1 MKEINKKLLENP
13 EVFDFTVNSL
23 GPRNIPSPVKD
34 RTFVEDEERVL
45 FHSSLSEIQ
54 QLVSEGKSLP
64 SFEKGGPREKI
75 FHDPC
80 WTRAAIVTCGGLC
93 PGLNDVIK
101 GLVKVLHF
109 DYGVKNIFGIKYG
122 YRGLIPEYGYS
133 PIALDPDV
141 VDTIHADG
149 GTILGSSR
157 GEQDISDMVDTLQR
171 LNINMLFCVGGD
183 GTLSGAKR
191 IAEEIIDRKQPIT
204 VIGVPKTIDND
215 LSFIDRTFGFET
227 AVYASSPI
235 ITCAHNEAKG
245 AERGIG
251 LVKLMG
257 RDSGFVAASASLSNS
272 IVNYCLIPE
281 VEFEL
286 DGPNGLL
293 KALENRFAI
302 GKDHAVI
309 VVAEGAGQNLFK
321 NAEEKRDKSGNILKH
336 DIGVFL
342 KEKIKEYFNNTGNP
356 KDEVTVKYFDPSYM
370 IRSVPAEGTD
380 AIFCFTLAE
389 YAVHAAMAGKTN
401 MVVGYWNNQYTHLP
415 ISLATMKRRK
425 IDTEGTLWHSV
436 LGATRQNDYFEN
448 N

>member
-1 MKEINKKLLENP
+1 MKEIHKQLLENP
-13 EVFDFTVNSL
+13 ERFDFNVDCLGERTV
-23 GPRNIPSPVKD
+23 PSPVTD
-34 RTFVEDEERVL
+34 RTFVKHEERVL
-45 FHSSLSEIQ
+45 FHSCISEVEK
-54 QLVSEGKSLP
+54 LVSEGKTLP
-64 SFEKGGPREKI
+64 SFEKGGPRSKI

-109 DYGVKNIFGIKYG
+109 DYNVKNIFGIKYG
-122 YRGLIPEYGYS
+122 YRGLIPEFGYS
-133 PIALDPDV
+133 PMMLNPDV

-157 GEQDISDMVDTLQR
+157 GEQDISAMADSLQR
-171 LNINMLFCVGGD
+171 LNINILFCVGGD
-183 GTLSGAKR
+183 GTLSGAQR
-191 IAEEIIDRKQPIT
+191 IAEELIKRKQPIT

-257 RDSGFVAASASLSNS
+257 RDSGFVAASASLANS
-272 IVNYCLIPE
+272 VVNYCLVPE
-281 VEFEL
+281 VDFKL
-286 DGPNGLL
+286 DGEGGLL
-293 KALENRFAI
+293 QALENRFNA

-309 VVAEGAGQNLFK
+309 VVAEGAGQNLFHD
-321 NAEEKRDKSGNILKH
+321 EEVRKDKSGNILKN
-336 DIGVFL
+336 DIGTYL
-342 KEKIKEYFNNTGNP
+342 KEKIQQHFNTGSDP
-356 KDEVTVKYFDPSYM
+356 REEVTVKYFDPSYM
-370 IRSVPAEGTD
+370 IRSVPSEGTD

-415 ISLATMKRRK
+415 IKLATLKRRK

-436 LGATRQNDYFEN
+436 LGATRQRDYFN
-448 N
+448 KK